1 MEEWIP
7 VYATVIGPKLRRC
20 GNILGCSDGEV
31 LGILNF
37 LWMWGRYNTE
47 ESGLILYADKTDI
60 ANCILMQNRRSSLDP
75 NDVVDALIECGW
87 IDEVGNELY
96 IHDWDVWQSAW
107 IKLKKTRERDAMR
120 KRDARKREK
129 EAEERRRLA
138 NGLQDCPAENPTDN
152 PQSVPADD
160 SSVEQLEMV
169 QLRELPEKTAEPKP
183 LAYSDEFEAWWKVY
197 PRHVAKGDAY
207 KKYKARKKEG
217 FSAEKLLEAAQN
229 YAEQCRKK
237 RTEQSFILHP
247 ETFLNSSRKFEDFIK
262 KEEPIPEESEDFEP
276 SYKNPFSEY
285 KGDHDE

>member
-1 MEEWIP
+1 MAEEWIP
-7 VYATVIGPKLRRC
+7 VYENVIGPKLRWC
-20 GNILGCSDGEV
+20 GNILKCSDGEV

-37 LWMWGRYNTE
+37 LWMWGRHNTE
-47 ESGLILYADKTDI
+47 DSGLILHANKSDI
-60 ANCILMQNRRSSLDP
+60 ARWILLQNRNSTLDA
-75 NDVVDALIECGW
+75 NEVVDALVECGW
-87 IDEVGNELY
+87 IDEVGDELY

-107 IKLKKTRERDAMR
+107 IKLKKTRERDVMR
-120 KRDARKREK
+120 KRDAKRREK
-129 EAEERRRLA
+129 EAAAQRELA
-138 NGLQDCPAENPTDN
+138 DENQDAGADSPLGD
-152 PQSVPADD
+152 PADD
-160 SSVEQLEMV
+160 PPGEQLEMV
-169 QLRELPEKTAEPKP
+169 QLPELPEKTAEPKP

-229 YAEQCRKK
+229 YAAQCRKK